1 VEKAQG
7 VRERRKE
14 IDRYRSVVF
23 VVVQADVERSRVLR
37 RRRRRV
43 REEAFLFSTR

>member
-1 VEKAQG
+1 MEKAQG
-7 VRERRKE
+7 FRERRKE
-14 IDRYRSVVF
+14 IDRGSVVF

-43 REEAFLFSTR
+43 REEAFLETR